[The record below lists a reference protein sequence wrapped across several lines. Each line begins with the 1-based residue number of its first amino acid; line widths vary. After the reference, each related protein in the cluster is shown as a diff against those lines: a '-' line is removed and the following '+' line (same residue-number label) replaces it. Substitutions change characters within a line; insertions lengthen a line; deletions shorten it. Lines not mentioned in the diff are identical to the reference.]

1 MGRNPKSKDTRRFPG
16 RSGSGKVPQDAVGC
30 TETPSNPA
38 RCRVQLDA
46 EALVL
51 AVWRAIKVV

>member
-1 MGRNPKSKDTRRFPG
+1 MGRNQQSKDMLRFPG
-16 RSGSGKVPQDAVGC
+16 RSGSGKVPQDAVRR
-30 TETPSNPA
+30 TKTPSNPA
-38 RCRVQLDA
+38 PCRVQLDA